1 MTDGNSGVY
10 HVKYNKRMP
19 TVWANVPGQ
28 SACFESGCFLSK
40 KHPGFSPL
48 RQKMLWL
55 KKHKIPTESKTRQT
69 RLATKL
75 DIDREKHAML

>member
-1 MTDGNSGVY
+1 MTDGTSGRTTWSITY
-10 HVKYNKRMP
+10 LMP

-28 SACFESGCFLSK
+28 SACFESGGFLSK

-75 DIDREKHAML
+75 DIDREKHAVL

>member
-1 MTDGNSGVY
+1 ME
-10 HVKYNKRMP
+10 YNVSNADRLGEC
-19 TVWANVPGQ
+19 TRAVGL
-28 SACFESGCFLSK
+28 FLNQGAFYRK

-55 KKHKIPTESKTRQT
+55 KKHKIPTESKARQT

-75 DIDREKHAML
+75 DIDSEKHAML

>member
-1 MTDGNSGVY
+1 ME
-10 HVKYNKRMP
+10 YNVSNADRLGEC
-19 TVWANVPGQ
+19 TRAVGL
-28 SACFESGCFLSK
+28 FLIRVLFIEK
-40 KHPGFSPL
+40 APGFSPL

>member
-1 MTDGNSGVY
+1 MEYNVSNADRLGEESRRAVLFIFR
-10 HVKYNKRMP
+10 VK
-19 TVWANVPGQ
+19 
-28 SACFESGCFLSK
+28 SACFESGGFLSK

-55 KKHKIPTESKTRQT
+55 KKHKTPTESKTRQT

>member
-1 MTDGNSGVY
+1 ME
-10 HVKYNKRMP
+10 YNVSNADRLGEC
-19 TVWANVPGQ
+19 TRGSRLVLNQGL
-28 SACFESGCFLSK
+28 FIE

-75 DIDREKHAML
+75 DIDREKHAMLYS